1 MNKKQ
6 LIETAAQRAHYPKRD
21 TEAVVEAVLDS
32 ITDALKSGERVQIV
46 GFGMF
51 EPRVRSARAGVDP
64 QTKEKIDIPQSTV
77 PAFRAGKSL
86 KDSVNHRN

>member
-6 LIETAAQRAHYPKRD
+6 LIDTAARRTQFSRRD
-21 TEAVVEAVLDS
+21 TEIVVEAVLDS
-32 ITDALKSGERVQIV
+32 ITNALKNGERVQIV

-51 EPRVRSARAGVDP
+51 EPRVRAARAGVDP
-64 QTKEKIDIPQSTV
+64 QTKKKIAIPQSTV

-86 KDSVNHRN
+86 KDSVNHRA